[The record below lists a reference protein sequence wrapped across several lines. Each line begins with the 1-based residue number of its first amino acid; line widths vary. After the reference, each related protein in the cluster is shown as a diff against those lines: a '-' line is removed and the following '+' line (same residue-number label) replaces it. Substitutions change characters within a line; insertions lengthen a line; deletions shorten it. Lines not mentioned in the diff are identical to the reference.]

1 MPQEQYDLVKNAILD
16 HVRETFEEIED
27 GLARSHEEK
36 YALLED
42 ALENASDVPELKV
55 AFEQWFAD
63 HAEELEFEYELE
75 EMWMHAI
82 ARVEENA

>member
-1 MPQEQYDLVKNAILD
+1 MPQDHYTLVKDAILD
-16 HVRETFEEIED
+16 HVRETFEEIEE

-42 ALENASDVPELKV
+42 ALENASDVEELKV

-63 HAEELEFEYELE
+63 HSTELQLEYELE
-75 EMWMHAI
+75 EMWIHAV
-82 ARVEENA
+82 ARVEDNV

>member
-1 MPQEQYDLVKNAILD
+1 MSDFQYDTIKTAILD

-42 ALENASDVPELKV
+42 ALENASDVDELKV

-63 HAEELEFEYELE
+63 HSDELQLEYELD
-75 EMWMHAI
+75 EMWAHAV
-82 ARVEENA
+82 ARVEDTE

>member
-1 MPQEQYDLVKNAILD
+1 MSQEQYDLVKGAILD

-42 ALENASDVPELKV
+42 SLENASDVAELKV

-63 HAEELEFEYELE
+63 NAEELEFEYELE
-75 EMWMHAI
+75 EMWMHAV

>member
-1 MPQEQYDLVKNAILD
+1 MFQDQYTLVKNAILS
-16 HVRETFEEIED
+16 HIRETFEEIED

-55 AFEQWFAD
+55 AFEQWFTD
-63 HAEELEFEYELE
+63 HVEELEFEYELE
-75 EMWMHAI
+75 EMWMQAI
-82 ARVEENA
+82 ARVEDTE

>member
-1 MPQEQYDLVKNAILD
+1 MSDFQYDTVKTAILD

-42 ALENASDVPELKV
+42 ALENASDVDELKV

-63 HAEELEFEYELE
+63 HSDELQLEYELD
-75 EMWMHAI
+75 EMWAHAI
-82 ARVEENA
+82 ARVEDVE

>member
-1 MPQEQYDLVKNAILD
+1 MSDFQYDTVKTAILD
-16 HVRETFEEIED
+16 HVREMFEEIED

-42 ALENASDVPELKV
+42 ALENASDVDDLQV

-63 HAEELEFEYELE
+63 HSEELQLEYELD
-75 EMWMHAI
+75 EMWAHAV
-82 ARVEENA
+82 ARVEDTE

>member
-1 MPQEQYDLVKNAILD
+1 MSQEQYDLVKTAILD
-16 HVRETFEEIED
+16 HVRETFEEIE
-27 GLARSHEEK
+27 GTLARSHEEK

-63 HAEELEFEYELE
+63 HSEDLELEYELE
-75 EMWMHAI
+75 EMWMHAV
-82 ARVEENA
+82 ARVEEGI

>member
-1 MPQEQYDLVKNAILD
+1 MSDFHYDSVKDAILN

-42 ALENASDVPELKV
+42 ALENASDVAELKV

-63 HAEELEFEYELE
+63 HAEDLELEYEID
-75 EMWMHAI
+75 EMWAHAV
-82 ARVEENA
+82 ARVEEQE

>member
-1 MPQEQYDLVKNAILD
+1 MSDFQYDTIKTAILD

-42 ALENASDVPELKV
+42 ALENASDVDELKV

-63 HAEELEFEYELE
+63 HAEELQLEYELD
-75 EMWMHAI
+75 EMWAHAV
-82 ARVEENA
+82 ARVEDVE

>member
-1 MPQEQYDLVKNAILD
+1 MAQDHYTLVKDAILG

-42 ALENASDVPELKV
+42 ALENASDVAELKV

-63 HAEELEFEYELE
+63 HAEELELEYELD
-75 EMWMHAI
+75 EMWAHAV
-82 ARVEENA
+82 ARVEDNE

>member
-1 MPQEQYDLVKNAILD
+1 MPEFQYDSVKTAILD

-42 ALENASDVPELKV
+42 ALENASDVAELKV

-63 HAEELEFEYELE
+63 HSGDLELEYELE
-75 EMWMHAI
+75 EMWMHAV
-82 ARVEENA
+82 ARVEEEE